1 MTKGEIYLFDTC
13 LIGPV
18 ALLLNQ
24 YFNNPIP
31 EIIVLIASLVCI
43 FVFGFRANSLT
54 NISNLKI

>member
-43 FVFGFRANSLT
+43 FFVLRANSLT

>member
-31 EIIVLIASLVCI
+31 ETYVLTASLVCI
-43 FVFGFRANSLT
+43 LFLD
-54 NISNLKI
+54 LKK